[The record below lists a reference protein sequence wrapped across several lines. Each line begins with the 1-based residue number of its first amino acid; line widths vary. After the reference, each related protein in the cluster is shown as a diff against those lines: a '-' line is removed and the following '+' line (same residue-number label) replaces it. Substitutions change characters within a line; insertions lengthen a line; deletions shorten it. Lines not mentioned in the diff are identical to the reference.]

1 MQLLVS
7 NILSTLC
14 CQPCLEWLRHT
25 TLTIQQFKNSVRFWS
40 NYLEWQVVET
50 KTIEHKDMSG
60 NTLDKTHPSRSSDD
74 CSEITTRDKNIGEH
88 HAISENTF
96 CSICHQHF
104 TDLFRHSKRSH
115 PMVEL
120 ECAYCELKFES
131 KAAIRKHFKVDHRQ
145 MNRLTCDIC
154 HKSNLSKWVKMIFFF
169 WESSFISNRLCFP
182 FQTVLRTPSRVPQS
196 LAGQSARL

>member
-1 MQLLVS
+1 
-7 NILSTLC
+7 
-14 CQPCLEWLRHT
+14 
-25 TLTIQQFKNSVRFWS
+25 
-40 NYLEWQVVET
+40 
-50 KTIEHKDMSG
+50 MSG

-74 CSEITTRDKNIGEH
+74 CSEITNGDKNIGEH

-196 LAGQSARL
+196 LAGQSARLRRVRQIIPRKNPSGRSQEGRSPRRPGAVPGVRKTLPEHCAAQGPHDTAS